1 MSPRTEDEHRIA
13 SPGETTPVEAV
24 DESEQPSSA
33 RTGGKPVRASIPG
46 ASTGVRYSPH
56 RRVQTAGLRHLAQRV
71 REHTV
76 VGGYR
81 AASAALARISPRI
94 SEPVARSLFIG
105 GYYGWPQKRRIVIAN
120 ASRVLGKP
128 ADDPSVRRLARRI
141 YGSYASFA
149 LELMRLPSRP
159 IDEPL
164 QLLKTGADHGAE
176 SFVALWEKCRSEGR
190 GLIVVSGHIGSIEV
204 FAGAFALRGV
214 PMYGL
219 ADDTEYPEL
228 FERIT
233 KMRNRWGVSII
244 PWRNLREVFRALRQ
258 PAVLGLV
265 VDWGYRPED
274 VPVRLFG
281 EWTTL
286 PAGPATLAA
295 RTGAVIVSAVNRRRP
310 DGTYFGG
317 HGDPITVAD
326 GSPGEILRATQAIAD
341 ALEEMVREDPEQW
354 YTFKPMWPA
363 TAEEAAALA
372 TRAAAMAAQ

>member
-1 MSPRTEDEHRIA
+1 MEHETA
-13 SPGETTPVEAV
+13 GAGPGL
-24 DESEQPSSA
+24 PSVHEPSA
-33 RTGGKPVRASIPG
+33 RGDARAPATIDRRTGAEPVRSAVPG
-46 ASTGVRYSPH
+46 GTSGVRYSPH
-56 RRVQTAGLRHLAQRV
+56 RRVRTAGLRHVARRT
-71 REHTV
+71 RERTV
-76 VGGYR
+76 IGAYR
-81 AASAALARISPRI
+81 AASAALARISPRLT
-94 SEPVARSLFIG
+94 EPVARSLFIG

-120 ASRVLGKP
+120 ASHVLGRP
-128 ADDPSVRRLARRI
+128 PDDPAVRRLARRI

-164 QLLKTGADHGAE
+164 RLVRTGPDHNAE
-176 SFVALWEKCRSEGR
+176 SFLALWEQCRSEGR

-214 PMYGL
+214 PTYGL

-228 FERIT
+228 FARLT
-233 KMRNRWGVSII
+233 QMRNRWGVSII
-244 PWRNLREVFRALRQ
+244 PWRNLREVFRALRR

-274 VPVRLFG
+274 VPVRFFG

-295 RTGAVIVSAVNRRRP
+295 RTGAVILPVVNRRRS
-310 DGTYFGG
+310 DGTYFGW
-317 HGDPITVAD
+317 HAEPITLRD
-326 GSPGEILRATQAIAD
+326 GSPAEIQRATQAIAD

-363 TAEEAAALA
+363 TPGEATALA
-372 TRAAAMAAQ
+372 ARAVAMAAP